1 MLILTMLMGVLNMKL
16 NGKKKGM
23 TLIEII
29 ISMAILSILIIA
41 FLNLF
46 LTSFTLIKRSGDKTI
61 TSVAAS
67 TEMDKVLNNSSYSS
81 SNVVKKTPTSIT
93 LTYKDNS
100 IKSITGT
107 RVMVTTSDTTGRTV
121 VLKEILP

>member
-107 RVMVTTSDTTGRTV
+107 PVMVTTSDTTGRTV

>member
-93 LTYKDNS
+93 LTYKD
-100 IKSITGT
+100 
-107 RVMVTTSDTTGRTV
+107 
-121 VLKEILP
+121 